1 MSVSYAADV
10 MPVHLRQYLTT
21 YVNLCWV
28 IGQIIASGVLR
39 GLVGNDTQWAYRI
52 PFAIQWV
59 WPLPIIIGIA
69 FAPESPY
76 WLVKKG
82 RTEDAEKA
90 LMRLSTRAS
99 GFTADDARKQVAM
112 MSHTNEIEKASTE
125 GVSFVDCFKGVNLRR
140 TEIACLV
147 WL

>member
-1 MSVSYAADV
+1 MQFIW
-10 MPVHLRQYLTT
+10 P
-21 YVNLCWV
+21 
-28 IGQIIASGVLR
+28 IPIA
-39 GLVGNDTQWAYRI
+39 
-52 PFAIQWV
+52 
-59 WPLPIIIGIA
+59 IGIA

-82 RTEDAEKA
+82 RTQEAEKA

-99 GFTADDARKQVAM
+99 GFTEDDARKQVAM
-112 MSHTNEIEKASTE
+112 MSHTNEIEKASTS
-125 GVSFVDCFKGVNLRR
+125 GVSFLDCFKGVNLRR